1 MEEFMNT
8 QNQMMQMFMQH
19 LQNVPPAGGP
29 PPVQVRDKRGEFLKG
44 RPLVFTHASDLLEAN
59 DWVRAVEKQL
69 NIAQC
74 NNLEKVLYA
83 SGQLQGAAQT
93 WWESYQVARS
103 NNAPPITWNDFVRDF
118 KVHHIP
124 DGVIE
129 LKQEEFRNLRMSSMS
144 VAEYHDRFAQLSR
157 YAPNE
162 VRDDANKHRLFL
174 KGVYYDLRLQ
184 LSGNTYPKFQTLVN
198 RAIVLDNMRKEQDR
212 TRRMQGQGSGSNIRQ
227 RPNS

>member
-1 MEEFMNT
+1 
-8 QNQMMQMFMQH
+8 MMQMFMQH

-44 RPLVFTHASDLLEAN
+44 FPLVFTHASDLLEVD

-74 NNLEKVLYA
+74 NDLEKVLYV

-93 WWESYQVARS
+93 WWESYQATRP
-103 NNAPPITWNDFVRDF
+103 NNAPPVTRNDFVRDF
-118 KVHHIP
+118 KAHHIP

-129 LKQEEFRNLRMSSMS
+129 LKQEEFRNLRMGSMS

-157 YAPNE
+157 YAPDE
-162 VRDDANKHRLFL
+162 VRDDANKQPLFL

-184 LSGNTYPKFQTLVN
+184 LSGNTYPNFQTLVN
-198 RAIVLDNMRKEQDR
+198 HAIVLDNMRKKRDR
-212 TRRMQGQGSGSNIRQ
+212 KRRMQGQGSGNNTCQ